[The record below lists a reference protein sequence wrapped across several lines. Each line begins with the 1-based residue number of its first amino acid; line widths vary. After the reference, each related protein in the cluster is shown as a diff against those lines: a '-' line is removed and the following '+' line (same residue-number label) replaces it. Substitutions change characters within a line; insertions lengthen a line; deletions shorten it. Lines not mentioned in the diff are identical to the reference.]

1 LRQKNFNSLL
11 TVTQSELSE
20 LYTRTIPKS
29 QTNDPVLLKNPQ
41 TVYQRLPVNKRDGQ
55 LLVKLQPTHGYILF
69 DMIGLNHGN
78 A

>member
-29 QTNDPVLLKNPQ
+29 QTNDPVLLKNP
-41 TVYQRLPVNKRDGQ
+41 
-55 LLVKLQPTHGYILF
+55 
-69 DMIGLNHGN
+69 
-78 A
+78 